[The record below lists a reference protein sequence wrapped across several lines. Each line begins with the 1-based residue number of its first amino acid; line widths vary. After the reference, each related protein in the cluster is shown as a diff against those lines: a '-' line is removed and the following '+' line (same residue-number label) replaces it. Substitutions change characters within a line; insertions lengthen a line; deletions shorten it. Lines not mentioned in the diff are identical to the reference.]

1 MPAKVPQLVVLDYS
15 SRAANL
21 SWVAPAD
28 NQSPIARYTI
38 LYKPYRVT
46 SWQTAGREQVYGTVS
61 QARLSG
67 LQPNTVYTI
76 KIRLVEGGEESND
89 PSLAGPRT
97 VSGPGRG
104 VRSKQSKHLRRLRRV
119 RPGISLCE
127 LWGRKVWRLS
137 GR

>member
-28 NQSPIARYTI
+28 NQSPIPRYTI
-38 LYKPYRVT
+38 LYRPYSAS

-61 QARLSG
+61 QAMLSG

-76 KIRLVEGGEESND
+76 KIR
-89 PSLAGPRT
+89 
-97 VSGPGRG
+97 
-104 VRSKQSKHLRRLRRV
+104 
-119 RPGISLCE
+119 
-127 LWGRKVWRLS
+127 
-137 GR
+137 